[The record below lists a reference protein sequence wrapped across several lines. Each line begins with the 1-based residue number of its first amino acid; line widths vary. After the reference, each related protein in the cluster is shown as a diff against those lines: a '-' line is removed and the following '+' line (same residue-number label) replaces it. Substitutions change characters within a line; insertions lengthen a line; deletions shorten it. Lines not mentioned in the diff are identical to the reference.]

1 MKRWIALF
9 ACFLLVVSMSA
20 CAKPFGITPYEAG
33 EAYDDPNAE
42 GPQSDI
48 VGVNKEVSMPTT
60 GGWGTTTTTGA
71 LFQGNQNAVDLDWGQ
86 ATTTFKKETT
96 TTTKPTEQQQVQN
109 VSLPAQ
115 GYSPD
120 GRIEIGTV
128 LLNGNILTMQIK
140 NITKGY
146 ETDMESY
153 FEYACYDSK
162 GKTLR
167 RDKIVFGRIHK
178 NSSRTCRF
186 ALPKGTAEMK
196 LIKFQAEFWTDG
208 FH

>member
-1 MKRWIALF
+1 MKRWIALW
-9 ACFLLVVSMSA
+9 ACVLLILSMTA
-20 CAKPFGITPYEAG
+20 CVKPFGITPYQAG
-33 EAYDDPNAE
+33 EAYDNPDDE

-48 VGVNKEVSMPTT
+48 VAVNKEVSLPTT
-60 GGWGTTTTTGA
+60 IGFGATTTTRVP
-71 LFQGNQNAVDLDWGQ
+71 FQGGQNAVDLNWGE
-86 ATTTFKKETT
+86 ASTTFRQETT
-96 TTTKPTEQQQVQN
+96 TTTKPTEQEQVQS

-128 LLNGNILTMQIK
+128 SLKGNILTMQIK

-146 ETDMESY
+146 ETDLESY
-153 FEYACYDSK
+153 FEYACYDKK
-162 GKTLR
+162 GRTLR
-167 RDKIVFGRIHK
+167 RDKIVFGRISK
-178 NSSRTCRF
+178 QSSRTCRF

-196 LIKFQAEFWTDG
+196 FTKFQAEFWTDG